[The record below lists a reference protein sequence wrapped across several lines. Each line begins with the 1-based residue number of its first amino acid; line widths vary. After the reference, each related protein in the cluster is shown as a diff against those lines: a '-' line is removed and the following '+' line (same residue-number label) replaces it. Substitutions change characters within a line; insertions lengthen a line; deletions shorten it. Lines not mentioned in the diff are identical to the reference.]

1 MGRTASLGQDS
12 GADVIRVGLIGPCQ
26 RPLKPGTFDPRER
39 SLSKDFNAGLSGV
52 LGTRSGVVESFH
64 RVHAAVVSDRGKV
77 VASVGDDMWPTV
89 YRSAAK
95 PFQAVPLVEDG
106 VVEEF
111 GLSSEDLALT
121 AASHN
126 GEDRHIAGVLRILGK
141 VGAPED
147 GLKLGPFPPLRE
159 ETAEALY
166 RSGAAVKPI
175 HNNCSGQHAAMLGLA
190 MIHDWPVDSYLQV
203 DHPLQGRM
211 LEEMARFTGLATDD
225 IATMP
230 DGCGMLAFGVPL
242 FNLALSFAKLGEEAG
257 KGSGAAQVL
266 GAMAGSPFML
276 GGTGRL
282 CTALVEVT
290 GGRMVG
296 KLGAEG
302 VYGITVPGEGFG
314 IGIKVEDGGRRAGDA
329 AVIRVLDLL
338 GLLDQ
343 TESDALE
350 GFRRMEINNT
360 LGDVVGELQANFF
373 FETNRLK

>member
-1 MGRTASLGQDS
+1 M
-12 GADVIRVGLIGPCQ
+12 
-26 RPLKPGTFDPRER
+26 
-39 SLSKDFNAGLSGV
+39 
-52 LGTRSGVVESFH
+52 
-64 RVHAAVVSDRGKV
+64 HAAVVSDRGRM

-95 PFQAVPLVEDG
+95 PFQAIPLVEDG

-111 GLSSEDLALT
+111 GLSPEDLALT

-126 GEDRHIAGVLRILGK
+126 GEDRHVEGVLRILRK

-147 GLKLGPFPPLRE
+147 GLKLGPLPPLRE
-159 ETAEALY
+159 ETATALY
-166 RSGAAVKPI
+166 RSGAAAMPI

-190 MIHDWPVDSYLQV
+190 MIHDWPVESYLQV
-203 DHPLQGRM
+203 DHPLQHRM
-211 LEEMARFTGLATDD
+211 LEEMARFTGMAKGE

-242 FNLALSFAKLGEEAG
+242 SKLAFSFAKLGEGARE
-257 KGSGAAQVL
+257 GSGAAQVL
-266 GAMAGSPFML
+266 EAMAGSPFML

-282 CTALVEVT
+282 CTALVGVT

-302 VYGITVPGEGFG
+302 VYGITVPGEGLG

-338 GLLDQ
+338 GLLDR

-350 GFRRMEINNT
+350 AFRRMEIKNT
-360 LGDVVGELQANFF
+360 LGEVVGELQANF
-373 FETNRLK
+373 TLNSNGQDK